1 MEKCP
6 VKLNTETF
14 LEKVQGIFRKYHLSP
29 NTPIERFK
37 WSLVLDCLS
46 IVVGGRAWTR
56 ANFL

>member
-1 MEKCP
+1 MEKRP

-37 WSLVLDCLS
+37 GSLVLDCLNS
-46 IVVGGRAWTR
+46 CWRQGMA
-56 ANFL
+56 